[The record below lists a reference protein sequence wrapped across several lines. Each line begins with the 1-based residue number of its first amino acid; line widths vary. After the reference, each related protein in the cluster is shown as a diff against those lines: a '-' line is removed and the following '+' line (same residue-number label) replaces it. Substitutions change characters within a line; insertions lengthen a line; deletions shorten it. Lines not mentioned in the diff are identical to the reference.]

1 MGGGGGHIIFG
12 VDEGRTGFYAVP
24 TPARLLSSP
33 AIRGLVLYELRKEKR
48 FSPSRLNFSVISG
61 GSEVSMEARW
71 GVRERQR
78 LSSSFPIPGKLP
90 VFLCRDC
97 LCL

>member
-1 MGGGGGHIIFG
+1 MQFLPLPGSLF
-12 VDEGRTGFYAVP
+12 
-24 TPARLLSSP
+24 SP
-33 AIRGLVLYELRKEKR
+33 AIRGLVLSELRKAKR

-61 GSEVSMEARW
+61 ASEVFMEVRC
-71 GVRERQR
+71 GVRERQS
-78 LSSSFPIPGKLP
+78 LSSSFPILGKLP